1 MKVKSEFYREFVK
14 QCYNET
20 DKQRLFVSVCNRLIQ
35 CHVDF
40 LCQWIYTVNDRKGF
54 HLTKNHLQFLRTSQD
69 VHTTPQ
75 YILAMIDWQ
84 NRYNYIIC
92 VYIPRTKTFY
102 STFSVFCLFTDVYDL
117 IGIVYS
123 RVL

>member
-1 MKVKSEFYREFVK
+1 MDLYSERQKGIPF
-14 QCYNET
+14 
-20 DKQRLFVSVCNRLIQ
+20 DKESSSIFENLSRSPHNS
-35 CHVDF
+35 
-40 LCQWIYTVNDRKGF
+40 TVHPDNDR
-54 HLTKNHLQFLRTSQD
+54 
-69 VHTTPQ
+69 
-75 YILAMIDWQ
+75 LAKQ
-84 NRYNYIIC
+84 VYIIIYIIG